1 MWEADWVTMLNSTV
15 PNTGGANVG
24 GTIFSLLF
32 FTIIAMGVV
41 MWFRNK

>member
-1 MWEADWVTMLNSTV
+1 MWDSDCVTMLNSTV
-15 PNTGGANVG
+15 PITGGANVG